1 MSQSIKINIYGRKYS
16 VKSDSFSVD
25 PHEVASLVDSKML
38 ELSGLGA
45 IKSTTDL
52 AILSALNIAQELLEM
67 KMKAGE
73 NNQNAEKRI
82 DELIGVLE
90 KGVENLQS

>member
-1 MSQSIKINIYGRKYS
+1 MSESIKINIYGRKYN

-38 ELSGLGA
+38 ELSETGA
-45 IKSTTDL
+45 IKSTADL

-67 KMKAGE
+67 RTKAGE
-73 NNQNAEKRI
+73 NSENSEKRI
-82 DELIGVLE
+82 DELIGTLE
-90 KGVENLQS
+90 KGVENLKA

>member
-1 MSQSIKINIYGRKYS
+1 MSESIKINIYGRKYN

-38 ELSGLGA
+38 ELSETGA
-45 IKSTTDL
+45 IKSTADL

-67 KMKAGE
+67 RTKAGE
-73 NNQNAEKRI
+73 NSENSEKRI
-82 DELIGVLE
+82 DELIGTLE
-90 KGVENLQS
+90 KGVEKLKA